1 MWSCIANVVVLMFI
15 FPFFAKVRLSGSIT
29 DDVDED
35 PTGNKALWDRG
46 LLNGASQKAGIV
58 ANFHVGEICMSLQV
72 ILSSTYNIRLILLSW
87 NWSRDSIFLFLFMVV
102 LLKYWIVVKGVAA
115 TGMQYVSAVGI
126 GFCKLYRV
134 FQKELYNMLKDYFKT
149 W

>member
-1 MWSCIANVVVLMFI
+1 MLMLCCNCDLTLQDFSFILIFI
-15 FPFFAKVRLSGSIT
+15 FSFSPKIRMSGNIT

-72 ILSSTYNIRLILLSW
+72 NLAVTLYFHY
-87 NWSRDSIFLFLFMVV
+87 FLFP
-102 LLKYWIVVKGVAA
+102 G
-115 TGMQYVSAVGI
+115 T
-126 GFCKLYRV
+126 C
-134 FQKELYNMLKDYFKT
+134 
-149 W
+149 

>member
-1 MWSCIANVVVLMFI
+1 MFPKI
-15 FPFFAKVRLSGSIT
+15 RLSGNVT

-72 ILSSTYNIRLILLSW
+72 TSTVGLLQFDAGEIPKRTFTMST
-87 NWSRDSIFLFLFMVV
+87 V
-102 LLKYWIVVKGVAA
+102 LA
-115 TGMQYVSAVGI
+115 Q
-126 GFCKLYRV
+126 F
-134 FQKELYNMLKDYFKT
+134 
-149 W
+149 

>member
-1 MWSCIANVVVLMFI
+1 MLIFAIFL
-15 FPFFAKVRLSGSIT
+15 FPFSLPPLFPKIRLSGNIT

-72 ILSSTYNIRLILLSW
+72 MLTITVYFQFIFILSSS
-87 NWSRDSIFLFLFMVV
+87 
-102 LLKYWIVVKGVAA
+102 
-115 TGMQYVSAVGI
+115 
-126 GFCKLYRV
+126 
-134 FQKELYNMLKDYFKT
+134 
-149 W
+149 

>member
-1 MWSCIANVVVLMFI
+1 ML
-15 FPFFAKVRLSGSIT
+15 FPKIRLSGNIT

-72 ILSSTYNIRLILLSW
+72 MRIVSVQFQVYFVVSYLV
-87 NWSRDSIFLFLFMVV
+87 FL
-102 LLKYWIVVKGVAA
+102 
-115 TGMQYVSAVGI
+115 
-126 GFCKLYRV
+126 KL
-134 FQKELYNMLKDYFKT
+134 NCGC

>member
-1 MWSCIANVVVLMFI
+1 MLI
-15 FPFFAKVRLSGSIT
+15 FVISLFPLFSFFPKIRLSGNIT

-72 ILSSTYNIRLILLSW
+72 MLAVTVCFQFIFILLS
-87 NWSRDSIFLFLFMVV
+87 S
-102 LLKYWIVVKGVAA
+102 
-115 TGMQYVSAVGI
+115 
-126 GFCKLYRV
+126 
-134 FQKELYNMLKDYFKT
+134 
-149 W
+149 